1 MGTAALSSGNLT
13 AYDRRILRTVN
24 AGASS
29 LSFLGSSFI
38 VLCYLL
44 FRDLRKFSFK
54 LVFYLAI
61 SVCSCR
67 DPSTGFFCYAQGY
80 STHFFCIASFLWT
93 TTIAFTLHRT
103 VVKHKTDVEDMEA
116 MFHLYVWGTSLVMT
130 VIRSMG
136 NDHRHLGG
144 AWCSTPT
151 GRTKKMAEGMSDRAS
166 DGRLDMKALNRWGY
180 YPLILIGSWTF
191 GTLNVIHD
199 LIEPGHK
206 IFWLSVLD
214 VGTAALMGLF
224 NSIAYGLNSSVRRA
238 ISERLDL
245 ILQVLASK
253 SKIYMVLDY
262 VTGGELYDRILENV
276 LLDAKGRI
284 KISDFGLSA
293 LPKHFR
299 DDGLL
304 HTICGSPNYVAPE
317 VLRNKGYDGATADV
331 WSCGVILYVTLTGSL
346 PFDDRN
352 LAVLYHK
359 IMKGEVEIPKWMSP
373 GAGNLISRIL
383 DPNPAT
389 RITMAGIKSD
399 PWFKQ
404 DYVATAAATLLL
416 SDDEEYQG
424 ELVDDDVD
432 EDDGSYCRLKT
443 QSLPAG
449 LSEAASSSTRPVI
462 NAFQLIG
469 MSSCLDLSGFFE
481 EEEVSERKVRFAAS
495 DCSFKHLMKKMEEIA
510 TAMGFHVRKV
520 TRNQHVRPRLMIMK
534 VVQNQHM
541 MTGSAKSNLSV
552 AAEILEISPSLY
564 VVELQKSYGDSSVY
578 RQLCEKLSNDLGS
591 SSSVTPKSSCSTMAL
606 AEA

>member
-1 MGTAALSSGNLT
+1 M
-13 AYDRRILRTVN
+13 RIGKYEV
-24 AGASS
+24 
-29 LSFLGSSFI
+29 
-38 VLCYLL
+38 
-44 FRDLRKFSFK
+44 
-54 LVFYLAI
+54 
-61 SVCSCR
+61 
-67 DPSTGFFCYAQGY
+67 
-80 STHFFCIASFLWT
+80 
-93 TTIAFTLHRT
+93 
-103 VVKHKTDVEDMEA
+103 
-116 MFHLYVWGTSLVMT
+116 
-130 VIRSMG
+130 
-136 NDHRHLGG
+136 
-144 AWCSTPT
+144 
-151 GRTKKMAEGMSDRAS
+151 GRTLGEGNFAKVKLARN
-166 DGRLDMKALNRWGY
+166 LDTGHPFAIKILDKGNILNRN
-180 YPLILIGSWTF
+180 IADQIKREIA
-191 GTLNVIHD
+191 TLKLLRHPN
-199 LIEPGHK
+199 
-206 IFWLSVLD
+206 
-214 VGTAALMGLF
+214 
-224 NSIAYGLNSSVRRA
+224 
-238 ISERLDL
+238 
-245 ILQVLASK
+245 VLASK

-262 VTGGELYDRILENV
+262 VTGGELYDRIAFKGRLSEAEGRKLFHQLIDGVSYCHNHGVFHRDLKLENV

-293 LPKHFR
+293 LPKH

-359 IMKGEVEIPKWMSP
+359 DYQKQIMKGEVEIPKWMSP

-432 EDDGSYCRLKT
+432 EDDGSYCRLMMMIVPPAAGVLLQKT

-520 TRNQHVRPRLMIMK
+520 TRNQHVRPRVSYVMYVTYSVRYVTLRMIR
-534 VVQNQHM
+534 V
-541 MTGSAKSNLSV
+541 
-552 AAEILEISPSLY
+552 I
-564 VVELQKSYGDSSVY
+564 
-578 RQLCEKLSNDLGS
+578 
-591 SSSVTPKSSCSTMAL
+591 
-606 AEA
+606 